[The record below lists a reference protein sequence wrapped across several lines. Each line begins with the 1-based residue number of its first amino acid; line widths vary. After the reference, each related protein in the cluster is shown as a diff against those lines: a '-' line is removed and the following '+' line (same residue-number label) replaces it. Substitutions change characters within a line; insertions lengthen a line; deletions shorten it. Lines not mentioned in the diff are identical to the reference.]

1 MSDKEV
7 LFSLS
12 FFGERCMAFL
22 IGEKNKNIYR
32 YIYLALILIGSV
44 SSLKF
49 VISLIDL
56 SYGIMAFPTMIS
68 AILLAPKIE
77 VFSRKYFK
85 KLK

>member
-1 MSDKEV
+1 
-7 LFSLS
+7 
-12 FFGERCMAFL
+12 MAFL

-32 YIYLALILIGSV
+32 YIYLVLILIGSV

-68 AILLAPKIE
+68 AIILAPKIE
-77 VFSRKYFK
+77 VFSKKYFK